1 MLVSIPLNLSD
12 LCSGSLQLKKH
23 TFKSFWEISLCD
35 SLMHFYYVNGTSP
48 ECRARDISIFSVNY
62 TIKIWFFKWSQDTVI
77 KLISYYVFHFT
88 VNEWCN
94 DVIITAICSWPFL
107 VAMLSKLLGN
117 ERARIILQGAA
128 TKLRIN
134 RFLLKQSEAIQLPTS
149 SEILLN
155 QLKQRNYPHWT
166 AW

>member
-1 MLVSIPLNLSD
+1 
-12 LCSGSLQLKKH
+12 
-23 TFKSFWEISLCD
+23 
-35 SLMHFYYVNGTSP
+35 MHFYSVNGTSP
-48 ECRARDISIFSVNY
+48 ECRARDISILFLSNTFRASVNY

-94 DVIITAICSWPFL
+94 DVIITAIRSWPFL

-134 RFLLKQSEAIQLPTS
+134 CILLKQSEAIQLPTS

-155 QLKQRNYPHWT
+155 HLKQRNYPHWT